1 MSPPPPP
8 AALFWSC
15 FVLPQR
21 KLGSIDF
28 SQETIISNFKEI
40 EKNGDTKK
48 WRHRFS
54 LSSLPAVEGH
64 CWKGIVLGLLKKEV
78 LRSLSLREVLT

>member
-1 MSPPPPP
+1 M
-8 AALFWSC
+8 
-15 FVLPQR
+15 PQR

-28 SQETIISNFKEI
+28 SQETIISNFKET
-40 EKNGDTKK
+40 EKNRDTKKK